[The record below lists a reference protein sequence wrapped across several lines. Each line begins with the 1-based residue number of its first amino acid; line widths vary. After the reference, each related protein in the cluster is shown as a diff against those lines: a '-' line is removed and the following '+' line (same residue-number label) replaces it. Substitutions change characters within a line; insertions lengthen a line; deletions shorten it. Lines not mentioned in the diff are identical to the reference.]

1 VSLTSSSAKQKH
13 GPIVPLT
20 PGFSSR
26 RAHDTH
32 EHLARRGRCANVMRE
47 GCPMAVTAPNDIQT
61 PRLITGE
68 VHSSEIVVHRDDLKG
83 VRLYFRL
90 AAAIRALAVVLLAL
104 FVIWISIRLF
114 GGQWNSRQTLVPLTV
129 VLVAAALFYL
139 LAELR
144 LRSYRLDLTA
154 DAVIFEYGRKRS
166 YVPREHI
173 QLFDVESSILLRIF
187 RLRRC
192 NLHTGG
198 GMVVV
203 SPVPARIASAI
214 ERLIHVQPAT
224 LRGDRTDAN
233 S

>member
-1 VSLTSSSAKQKH
+1 MGL
-13 GPIVPLT
+13 
-20 PGFSSR
+20 
-26 RAHDTH
+26 
-32 EHLARRGRCANVMRE
+32 
-47 GCPMAVTAPNDIQT
+47 TAPVDIQT

-68 VHSSEIVVHRDDLKG
+68 VHGSEIVVHRDDLKG

-90 AAAIRALAVVLLAL
+90 ATAIRALALVLLAL

-114 GGQWNSRQTLVPLTV
+114 GGHWDSRQTLVPLTV
-129 VLVAAALFYL
+129 VLIAAALYYL

-144 LRSYRLDLTA
+144 LRSYRLDLTS

-173 QLFDVESSILLRIF
+173 QLFDTESSILLRIF

-203 SPVPARIASAI
+203 SPVPARVASAV
-214 ERLIHVQPAT
+214 ERLIYEQPAT
-224 LRGDRTDAN
+224 MRADRTDA
-233 S
+233 SS

>member
-1 VSLTSSSAKQKH
+1 
-13 GPIVPLT
+13 
-20 PGFSSR
+20 
-26 RAHDTH
+26 
-32 EHLARRGRCANVMRE
+32 
-47 GCPMAVTAPNDIQT
+47 MAVTAPNDIQT

-68 VHSSEIVVHRDDLKG
+68 VHGSEIVVHRDDLKG

-90 AAAIRALAVVLLAL
+90 ATAIRALALVLLAL

-114 GGQWNSRQTLVPLTV
+114 GGHWDSRQTLVPLTV
-129 VLVAAALFYL
+129 VLVAAALYYL

-144 LRSYRLDLTA
+144 LRSYRLDLTS

-203 SPVPARIASAI
+203 SPVPARVASAV
-214 ERLIHVQPAT
+214 ERLIYEQPAT
-224 LRGDRTDAN
+224 MRADRTDA
-233 S
+233 SS

>member
-1 VSLTSSSAKQKH
+1 
-13 GPIVPLT
+13 
-20 PGFSSR
+20 
-26 RAHDTH
+26 
-32 EHLARRGRCANVMRE
+32 
-47 GCPMAVTAPNDIQT
+47 MAVTAPIDIQT
-61 PRLITGE
+61 PRLFTGE
-68 VHSSEIVVHRDDLKG
+68 VNGSEIIVHGDDLKR

-104 FVIWISIRLF
+104 FVIWISTPLF
-114 GGQWNSRQTLVPLTV
+114 GWHWNSRQTLVPLTV
-129 VLVAAALFYL
+129 AMVSAAVYYL

-144 LRSYRLDLTA
+144 LRSYRLDLTP

-173 QLFDVESSILLRIF
+173 QLFDTESSILLRIL

-203 SPVPARIASAI
+203 SPVPARVASAV
-214 ERLIHVQPAT
+214 ERLIYEQPAMM
-224 LRGDRTDAN
+224 RADRTDA
-233 S
+233 SS

>member
-1 VSLTSSSAKQKH
+1 
-13 GPIVPLT
+13 
-20 PGFSSR
+20 
-26 RAHDTH
+26 
-32 EHLARRGRCANVMRE
+32 
-47 GCPMAVTAPNDIQT
+47 MASTAPIDIQT

-68 VHSSEIVVHRDDLKG
+68 VHGSEIVVHRDDLKG

-90 AAAIRALAVVLLAL
+90 AAAVRALALVLLIL
-104 FVIWISIRLF
+104 FLIWIFTLLF
-114 GGQWNSRQTLVPLTV
+114 GLHWNSRQTLVPLTV
-129 VLVAAALFYL
+129 AVVAAALYYL
-139 LAELR
+139 RAELR
-144 LRSYRLDLTA
+144 LRSYRLDLTP

-173 QLFDVESSILLRIF
+173 QLFDTESSILLRIF

-203 SPVPARIASAI
+203 SPVPARVASAI
-214 ERLIHVQPAT
+214 ERLIYEQPTTMHA
-224 LRGDRTDAN
+224 RRTDAN

>member
-1 VSLTSSSAKQKH
+1 
-13 GPIVPLT
+13 
-20 PGFSSR
+20 
-26 RAHDTH
+26 
-32 EHLARRGRCANVMRE
+32 
-47 GCPMAVTAPNDIQT
+47 MAVTAPNDIQT

-68 VHSSEIVVHRDDLKG
+68 VHGSEIVVHRDDLKG

-90 AAAIRALAVVLLAL
+90 ATAIRALALVLLAL

-129 VLVAAALFYL
+129 VLVAAALYYL

-144 LRSYRLDLTA
+144 LRSYRLDLTS

-173 QLFDVESSILLRIF
+173 QLFDTESSILLRIF

-203 SPVPARIASAI
+203 SPVPARVASTI
-214 ERLIHVQPAT
+214 ERLIYEQPA
-224 LRGDRTDAN
+224 LMPADQTDA
-233 S
+233 SS

>member
-1 VSLTSSSAKQKH
+1 
-13 GPIVPLT
+13 
-20 PGFSSR
+20 
-26 RAHDTH
+26 
-32 EHLARRGRCANVMRE
+32 LAL
-47 GCPMAVTAPNDIQT
+47 TAPIDIQT
-61 PRLITGE
+61 PPLTTEEIHG
-68 VHSSEIVVHRDDLKG
+68 SEIVVHRDDLKG

-104 FVIWISIRLF
+104 FVIWISTLLF
-114 GGQWNSRQTLVPLTV
+114 GWHWNSRQALVPLTV
-129 VLVAAALFYL
+129 AVVGAALYYL

-166 YVPREHI
+166 YVPREHV
-173 QLFDVESSILLRIF
+173 QLFDTESSILLRIF

-203 SPVPARIASAI
+203 SPVPARAASAI
-214 ERLIHVQPAT
+214 ERLIYEQPAMM
-224 LRGDRTDAN
+224 RADRTDA
-233 S
+233 SS